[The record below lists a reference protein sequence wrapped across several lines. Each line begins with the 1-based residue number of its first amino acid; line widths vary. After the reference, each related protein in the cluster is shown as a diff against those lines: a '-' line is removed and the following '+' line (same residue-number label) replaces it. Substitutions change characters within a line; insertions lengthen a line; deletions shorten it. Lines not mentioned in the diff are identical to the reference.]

1 MNRLTK
7 IFVALPN
14 HWAGHG
20 TETLWARKVGDDL
33 HRLESVPFFAYGL
46 AYGDVVRADPF
57 VREVV
62 RRGGHTTLR
71 VVFRG
76 DDEARERRIGLL
88 SELAPLRVSYDAWD
102 DSFFALDVAADGDV
116 DAVIDRLEWLEKRD
130 ILGFETCEARVRGSF
145 DDEDHSARRAG

>member
-46 AYGDVVRADPF
+46 AYGDVVRAEFAHLGAVSTD
-57 VREVV
+57 
-62 RRGGHTTLR
+62 
-71 VVFRG
+71 FRPK
-76 DDEARERRIGLL
+76 EEPA
-88 SELAPLRVSYDAWD
+88 
-102 DSFFALDVAADGDV
+102 
-116 DAVIDRLEWLEKRD
+116 
-130 ILGFETCEARVRGSF
+130 
-145 DDEDHSARRAG
+145 